1 MTPVGLVGGTLAGVM
16 AGAMGTFDPVTG
28 ISRRVFGRMAAGAGM
43 FGTAGLSASC
53 EKPDGDR
60 VKPAGPPPPAA
71 KGVGVVLS
79 HEQFRTDQLVAHAQA
94 AEQAGFQYVW
104 ASDHIQPWQDNEGHS
119 MFPWLTLAL
128 VGNSTSRISFGA
140 GVTCPTYRYHP
151 ATVAQAFASL
161 AILSP
166 GRVFL
171 GVGTGERLNEQ
182 AATNAFGKYTE
193 RHDRLV
199 EAITL
204 IRQLWSGSRISF
216 AGRYFQTNALKLYDA
231 PPTPPPIFVAA
242 SGPKSATLAGQYG
255 DGWITQARDVTN
267 PELLAALSTG
277 AQAAGRDPAAL
288 GKRAELFAVV
298 GDNAEATRAATLWR
312 FTAGAVDQPNPVEI
326 QRDAEVNPIDK
337 VLANW
342 TVGSDPTPHIN
353 AVQAVL
359 DAGAVPFLHFPQRDP
374 VTAINFYRTDVLPRL
389 H

>member
-1 MTPVGLVGGTLAGVM
+1 
-16 AGAMGTFDPVTG
+16 
-28 ISRRVFGRMAAGAGM
+28 MAAGAGM
-43 FGTAGLSASC
+43 LGTVGLSGGCAR
-53 EKPDGDR
+53 PGADH
-60 VKPAGPPPPAA
+60 VKPAGPAPPTA

-79 HEQFRTDQLVAHAQA
+79 HEQFRTDQLVAQAQA

-128 VGNSTSRISFGA
+128 VGNSTSRISFGT
-140 GVTCPTYRYHP
+140 GVTCPSYRYHP

-161 AILSP
+161 AILNP

-171 GVGTGERLNEQ
+171 GLGTGERLNEQ
-182 AATNAFGKYTE
+182 ATTNAFGNYAE
-193 RHDRLV
+193 RHDRLI
-199 EAITL
+199 EAIGL

-216 AGRYFQTNALKLYDA
+216 TGRYFQTNALKLYDTS
-231 PPTPPPIFVAA
+231 PTPPPIFVAA

-255 DGWITQARDVTN
+255 DGWITQARDVKN
-267 PELLAALSTG
+267 SKLLSALSAG
-277 AQAAGRDPAAL
+277 AQAAGRDPASL
-288 GKRAELFAVV
+288 GKRAELFAIV
-298 GDNAEATRAATLWR
+298 GDNTEAARAAALWR

-326 QRDAEVNPIDK
+326 QRAAGSNPIDK

-342 TVGSDPTPHIN
+342 TVGTDAATHIN

-359 DAGAVPFLHFPQRDP
+359 DAGAIPFLHFPQDDP
-374 VTAINFYRTDVLPRL
+374 TAAINFYRTNVLPKL

>member
-1 MTPVGLVGGTLAGVM
+1 
-16 AGAMGTFDPVTG
+16 
-28 ISRRVFGRMAAGAGM
+28 MAAGAGM
-43 FGTAGLSASC
+43 LGTVGLSGGCGRPGA
-53 EKPDGDR
+53 DH
-60 VKPAGPPPPAA
+60 VKPAGPAPSTA

-79 HEQFRTDQLVAHAQA
+79 HEQFRTDQLVAQAQA

-128 VGNSTSRISFGA
+128 VGNSTSRISFGT
-140 GVTCPTYRYHP
+140 GVTCPSYRYHP

-161 AILSP
+161 AILNP

-171 GVGTGERLNEQ
+171 GLGTGERLNEQ
-182 AATNAFGKYTE
+182 ASTNAFGNYAE
-193 RHDRLV
+193 RHDRLI
-199 EAITL
+199 EAIGL

-216 AGRYFQTNALKLYDA
+216 TGRYFQTNALKLYDTS
-231 PPTPPPIFVAA
+231 PTPPPIFVAA

-255 DGWITQARDVTN
+255 DGWITQARDVKN
-267 PELLAALSTG
+267 SKLLSALSAG
-277 AQAAGRDPAAL
+277 AQAAGRDPASL
-288 GKRAELFAVV
+288 GKRAELFAIV
-298 GDNAEATRAATLWR
+298 GDNTEAARAAALWR

-326 QRDAEVNPIDK
+326 QRAAGSNPIDK

-342 TVGSDPTPHIN
+342 TVGTDAATHIN

-359 DAGAVPFLHFPQRDP
+359 DAGAIPFLHFPQDDP
-374 VTAINFYRTDVLPRL
+374 TAAINFYRTNVLPKL

>member
-1 MTPVGLVGGTLAGVM
+1 
-16 AGAMGTFDPVTG
+16 
-28 ISRRVFGRMAAGAGM
+28 MAAGAGVLGGVG
-43 FGTAGLSASC
+43 FSEACG
-53 EKPDGDR
+53 KPGADR
-60 VKPAGPPPPAA
+60 ARSTGPPAPAA
-71 KGVGVVLS
+71 RGVGVVLS
-79 HEQFRTDQLVAHAQA
+79 HEQFRTDRLVAQARA

-128 VGNSTSRISFGA
+128 VGNSTGRISFGT

-182 AATNAFGKYTE
+182 ATTNTYGNYAE
-193 RHDRLV
+193 RHDRLI
-199 EAITL
+199 EAIEL

-216 AGRYFQTNALKLYDA
+216 SGRYFQTNALKLYDTPA
-231 PPTPPPIFVAA
+231 TPPPIFVAA
-242 SGPKSATLAGQYG
+242 GGPKSAKLAGQYG
-255 DGWITQARDVTN
+255 DGWITQARDLTN
-267 PELLAALSTG
+267 SKLLAAFTAG
-277 AQAAGRDPAAL
+277 AQAAGRDVAGL

-298 GDNAEATRAATLWR
+298 GDNDEAARAAGLWR

-326 QRDAEVNPIDK
+326 QRAAEANPIDK
-337 VLANW
+337 VLGNW
-342 TVGSDPTPHIN
+342 TVGTDPAPHID
-353 AVQAVL
+353 AVQRVL
-359 DAGAVPFLHFPQRDP
+359 DAGAIPFLHFAQDDP
-374 VTAINFYRTDVLPRL
+374 VAAINFYRDDVLPRL

>member
-1 MTPVGLVGGTLAGVM
+1 
-16 AGAMGTFDPVTG
+16 
-28 ISRRVFGRMAAGAGM
+28 MAAGAGVL
-43 FGTAGLSASC
+43 GTTGIPAACGS
-53 EKPDGDR
+53 PGGDHG
-60 VKPAGPPPPAA
+60 KAAGPPAPAG

-79 HEQFRTDQLVAHAQA
+79 HEQFRTDQLVAQAQA
-94 AEQAGFQYVW
+94 AERAGFQYAW
-104 ASDHIQPWQDNEGHS
+104 ASDHIQPWQDDEGHS
-119 MFPWLTLAL
+119 MFPWLTLGL
-128 VGNSTSRISFGA
+128 VGSSTSRISFGT
-140 GVTCPTYRYHP
+140 GVTCPTYRYNP

-161 AILSP
+161 AILNP

-182 AATNAFGKYTE
+182 AATNMFGKYTE

-204 IRQLWSGSRISF
+204 IRQLWSGSRTSF

-255 DGWITQARDVTN
+255 DGWITQSRDLTN
-267 PELLAALSTG
+267 PKLLAALSAG
-277 AQAAGRDPAAL
+277 AQAAGRDPATL

-298 GDNAEATRAATLWR
+298 GDNNEATRAATLWR

-326 QRDAEVNPIDK
+326 QRAAEANPIDK

-342 TVGSDPTPHIN
+342 TLGTDAGPHIG
-353 AVQAVL
+353 AVQKVL
-359 DAGAVPFLHFPQRDP
+359 DAGAIPFLHFPQSDP
-374 VTAINFYRTDVLPRL
+374 VTAIDFYGSNVLPKL

>member
-1 MTPVGLVGGTLAGVM
+1 MTGV
-16 AGAMGTFDPVTG
+16 
-28 ISRRVFGRMAAGAGM
+28 SRRAFGRMAAGAGVL
-43 FGTAGLSASC
+43 GAAGLPTAC
-53 EKPDGDR
+53 GR
-60 VKPAGPPPPAA
+60 PADDHATPAAPPPAR

-79 HEQFRTDQLVAHAQA
+79 HEQFRTDQLVAHARA
-94 AEQAGFQYVW
+94 AEQAGFQYAW

-128 VGNSTSRISFGA
+128 VGNATSRLSFGT

-151 ATVAQAFASL
+151 AVVAQAFASL
-161 AILSP
+161 AILYP

-182 AATNAFGKYTE
+182 ATTNAFGKYAE

-199 EAITL
+199 EAIGL
-204 IRQLWSGSRISF
+204 IRQLWSGTRTSF

-255 DGWITQARDVTN
+255 DGWIGQARDVTN
-267 PELLAALSTG
+267 PALLAAFG
-277 AQAAGRDPAAL
+277 AGARAAGRDAETL

-298 GDNAEATRAATLWR
+298 GDNAEATAAAGLWR

-326 QRDAEVNPIDK
+326 ERAAQVNPIDK

-342 TVGSDPTPHIN
+342 TVGTDPAPHIKT
-353 AVQAVL
+353 AQAVL
-359 DAGAVPFLHFPQRDP
+359 DAGAVPFLHFPQGNP
-374 VTAINFYRTDVLPRL
+374 LTAIEYYGANVLPKLR
-389 H
+389 

>member
-1 MTPVGLVGGTLAGVM
+1 
-16 AGAMGTFDPVTG
+16 
-28 ISRRVFGRMAAGAGM
+28 MAAGAGVLS
-43 FGTAGLSASC
+43 TAGLSAGC
-53 EKPDGDR
+53 GPPGADH
-60 VKPAGPPPPAA
+60 VKPAGPPPAD

-79 HEQFRTDQLVAHAQA
+79 HEQFRTDQLVAQAQA

-128 VGNSTSRISFGA
+128 VGNSTTRISFGT

-161 AILSP
+161 AILNP

-182 AATNAFGKYTE
+182 AATNSFGKYTE

-216 AGRYFQTNALKLYDA
+216 AGRYFQTNALKLYDT
-231 PPTPPPIFVAA
+231 PSTPPPIFVAA

-267 PELLAALSTG
+267 SKLVAALGAG
-277 AQAAGRDPAAL
+277 AQAAGRDPATL
-288 GKRAELFAVV
+288 GKRAEMFAVV
-298 GDNAEATRAATLWR
+298 GDNAEAAHAADLWR

-326 QRDAEVNPIDK
+326 QRAAESNPIDK

-342 TVGSDPTPHIN
+342 TVGTDPTAHLN

-359 DAGAVPFLHFPQRDP
+359 DAGAIPFLHFPQTDP
-374 VTAINFYRTDVLPRL
+374 ITAIEFYRTNVLPKL